1 MSSWGASD
9 SDESKPK
16 WLTDAE
22 KKLVFANSSG
32 WVLEAGSAFSGNDN
46 TSATPEVLVAIGEL
60 TTALGSAD
68 ITEIEWIT
76 EEADKSA
83 GFTLSVR
90 ARFNE
95 AVDVNTSGGTP
106 YLAVTN
112 GNQGS
117 GSGRGPH
124 NLAYAS
130 GTGTNE
136 LVFSLAIAAANAA
149 TNGAQANDTSGEGMA
164 VLFAQD
170 NYSFS
175 YAEVK
180 EQVEKISATT
190 QEYETEMSALQATYT
205 MGAMTI
211 GASLYETDNP
221 EGTTGKYEETE
232 LSVSF
237 AF

>member
-16 WLTDAE
+16 YLTDAE

-60 TTALGSAD
+60 ATSLGAAD

-76 EEADKSA
+76 TAFDKSD
-83 GFTLSVR
+83 GGTLSVR

-95 AVDVNTSGGTP
+95 AVDVDVSGGTP
-106 YLAVTN
+106 FLAVTN

-136 LVFSLAIAAANAA
+136 LVFSLAIAAGNAA
-149 TNGAQANDTSGEGMA
+149 TNADD
-164 VLFAQD
+164 VL
-170 NYSFS
+170 S
-175 YAEVK
+175 
-180 EQVEKISATT
+180 
-190 QEYETEMSALQATYT
+190 
-205 MGAMTI
+205 I
-211 GASLYETDNP
+211 GANP
-221 EGTTGKYEETE
+221 MNLNSGTIKDAGTNTASTITSAASIGTAAGTIT
-232 LSVSF
+232 VV
-237 AF
+237 A